1 MANFTNFEQGTSKD
15 LQSNVILQESLDT
28 FNKDLGF
35 LSAIHRDFGGEAM
48 RFNQELITR
57 IWSIRATSDVTTFAG
72 SGTTANS
79 YNGGVEDS
87 DGNPVAIKLNQ
98 HPYIKFH
105 LTDLEREQSEV
116 SLIAEPAKQAAHA
129 LAKNVADD
137 IVGEALVNADTQSAV
152 AKSAWGVDDL
162 FAIAKAM
169 DDKDMPA
176 DGRWMV
182 MSTQA
187 YYATLEALQGYSNA
201 TYNVGPGITEANL
214 DSRLAGFQIFTYN
227 GLQSV
232 SDGTSTGWD
241 VLAGYQGS
249 LAMVN
254 RLPEFADASMQIGD
268 ISNATEPSSGLSLQL
283 RRKYDVFDAKEQ
295 YALTLMYGKTA
306 PNDGVTNRIIKQK
319 IS

>member
-1 MANFTNFEQGTSKD
+1 MANFTVFTQGNSKD
-15 LQSNVILQESLDT
+15 FQSNVILQESLDT

-35 LSAIHRDFGGEAM
+35 LSAIHRDFGGSAM

-57 IWSIRATSDVTTFAG
+57 IWDIRSTGDVTSFGAAG
-72 SGTTANS
+72 AAINS
-79 YNGGVEDS
+79 YNGGNEDS
-87 DGNPVAIKLNQ
+87 DGNPVAIKLHQ

-129 LAKNVADD
+129 LAKSVAEN
-137 IVGEALVNADTQSAV
+137 ILGEALANADTSTAV

-162 FAIAKAM
+162 FGIAKAM
-169 DDKDMPA
+169 DDKDMPS

-182 MSTQA
+182 MSTEA

-201 TYNVGPGITEANL
+201 TYNVGPGISEANL
-214 DSRLAGFQIFTYN
+214 DARLAGFQIYTYN

-232 SDGTSTGWD
+232 SDGSATGWD

-295 YALTLMYGKTA
+295 YALTLMYGKKA
-306 PNDGVTNRIIKQK
+306 PNDGVNRIIKKK
-319 IS
+319 IT